1 MQEKDG
7 KKEIPKINLMN
18 REPDQAP
25 TVEEDNVEAPESP
38 PPAAMSMER
47 LKENYRHLLRYRAI
61 YYPVAYQFLR
71 ELGKGRQGTVFLC
84 LRQGARGCI
93 TKHALKLFDPGI
105 YRSAEE
111 YWTDMGRIASQISH
125 LHGLQSP
132 HLVTRHSYDEIYG
145 IGYVQ
150 MESIDG
156 IDMRRFLSGNH
167 LDIARQNSTP
177 AEWGRFAETI
187 FWFEEDKMALRPGI
201 VVYVLRSLLRGLERL
216 HSSNFLHS
224 DVKPGNIMVDRLG
237 SVRIVDFG
245 RAVRVKERLSFLLGS
260 PMYMAPET
268 HRRELADIRSDLYSV
283 GLIGL
288 EMLSGQTIADTG
300 ELDEEHLLEI
310 KHKLPERL
318 DEMLP
323 PKVRKQRNLVH
334 TIARLIDPDPENRYK
349 DAKEAEVGEDGL
361 FGVDKQLIRA
371 GVEDEYSRE
380 LSDYLA
386 KLVDK
391 KTERIEISDFEQGN
405 TSDITKVV
413 VE

>member
-1 MQEKDG
+1 MQQNRQSEK
-7 KKEIPKINLMN
+7 IPKINLMN
-18 REPDQAP
+18 QRSGMAP
-25 TVEEDNVEAPESP
+25 TVVEHGAQTPEAP
-38 PPAAMSMER
+38 PPAAMSMGR
-47 LKENYRHLLRYRAI
+47 LKENYLHLLKTQAI

-71 ELGKGRQGTVFLC
+71 ELGRGRQGTVFLC

-93 TKHALKLFDPGI
+93 TKHALKLFDPSI
-105 YRSAEE
+105 YRSTEE

-150 MESIDG
+150 MEGIDG

-167 LDIARQNSTP
+167 LDIARQNSSP
-177 AEWGRFAETI
+177 AEWARFAETI
-187 FWFEEDKMALRPGI
+187 FYFEEDRMALRPGI
-201 VVYVLRSLLRGLERL
+201 VVYILRSLLRGLERL
-216 HSSNFLHS
+216 HSSDFLHS
-224 DVKPGNIMVDRLG
+224 DVKPGNVMVDRLG

-268 HRRELADIRSDLYSV
+268 HRRELADIRSDLYSI

-288 EMLSGQTIADTG
+288 EMLSGRPIADPG
-300 ELDEEHLLEI
+300 ELDEQRLLEI
-310 KHKLPERL
+310 KYNLPGKI

-323 PKVRKQRNLVH
+323 EKVRKQRNLVH
-334 TIARLIDPDPENRYK
+334 TIARLIDPDPENRYE

-391 KTERIEISDFEQGN
+391 KTERIEVSDFEQGD
-405 TSDITKVV
+405 TSDITKLVV
-413 VE
+413 H